1 MKHLLLF
8 FFCLSDAPL
17 DGQVVEDS
25 VRQRTVGAK
34 KDTFFNPRSFGQ
46 GELGKISGYKASALV
61 LHFHS

>member
-1 MKHLLLF
+1 M
-8 FFCLSDAPL
+8 
-17 DGQVVEDS
+17 EDS